1 MAYVVTA
8 LWHAK
13 PDKVDRVAAVVDELA
28 RTSREEPGCVQFQP
42 NRHAEDPVRFLLY
55 EEYADEAAFEAHA
68 DSEHFKRLVLG
79 EAVPDLLEDRERSFW
94 RSVGEE

>member
-8 LWHAK
+8 LWHAEA
-13 PDKVDRVAAVVDELA
+13 DKADRVAELVDELA
-28 RTSREEPGCVQFQP
+28 RTSRGEPGCVQFQP

-55 EEYADEAAFEAHA
+55 EEYADETAFEAHS

-79 EAVPDLLEDRERSFW
+79 EAVPDLLEDRERIFW
-94 RSVGEE
+94 RSVGEG

>member
-13 PDKVDRVAAVVDELA
+13 ADKADRVAELVDELA
-28 RTSREEPGCVQFQP
+28 RTSRGEPGCVHFQP

-55 EEYADEAAFEAHA
+55 EEYADETAFEAHS

-79 EAVPDLLEDRERSFW
+79 EAVPDLLEDRERIFW
-94 RSVGEE
+94 RSVGEG